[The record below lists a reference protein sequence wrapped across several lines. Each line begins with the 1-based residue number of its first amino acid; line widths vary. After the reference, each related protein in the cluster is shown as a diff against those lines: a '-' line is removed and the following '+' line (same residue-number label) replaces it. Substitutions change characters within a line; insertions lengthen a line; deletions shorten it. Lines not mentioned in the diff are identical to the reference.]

1 MLELHVDKMT
11 CGHCV
16 RAVTE
21 AVQEIDPAARV
32 EIDLP
37 RKTVKVQSSLDAA
50 AIAAAIAAAGYP
62 LIA

>member
-1 MLELHVDKMT
+1 MLELQVDKMT

-21 AVQEIDPAARV
+21 AVQERDPAARV
-32 EIDLP
+32 EVDLTN
-37 RKTVKVQSSLDAA
+37 KTVKVQSILDAA
-50 AIAAAIAAAGYP
+50 AIEAAIVAAGYP